1 MTTIYRTLAAVLV
14 KTRKPLALLELEVP
28 PPARGQVLVRLAY
41 SGVCGS
47 QLNEVR
53 GRKGRDAYLPHT
65 LGHEGSGVVVATG
78 AGVRKVRPGDHVVVT
93 WIKGAGL
100 EGESQPYRTA
110 RGRKVNTGAVSTL
123 LGSALLSEN
132 RLVRIRPDMPLKEAA
147 LLGCAV
153 PTGAGIIRHQV
164 RPRKGQAVAV
174 FGVGGVG
181 LSAVL
186 AAAAAG
192 ARVIAVDRV
201 RSKLRAAREAGA
213 AGAVDASR
221 GDAAAQVSRIAGGGC
236 DACVECSGSTA
247 AMDAALSAV
256 RPGGLCVIAGNPPHG
271 ERMTV
276 DPYDLI
282 RGKRLV
288 GSWGGGT
295 DPDSDIPYYCGEYLA
310 GRLRLSTLLGRVY
323 PLTRT
328 DEALDDLERGRV
340 RRALVRL

>member
-1 MTTIYRTLAAVLV
+1 MSTTYRTLAAVLV
-14 KTRKPLALLELEVP
+14 KTRRPLALQELEIP
-28 PPARGQVLVRLAY
+28 PPARGQAIVRLAY

-53 GRKGRDAYLPHT
+53 GRKGKDAYLPHT
-65 LGHEGSGVVVATG
+65 LGHEGSGVVVAVG
-78 AGVRKVRPGDHVVVT
+78 AGVRKVRPGDHVVVS

-100 EGESQPYRTA
+100 EGESQSYRNA
-110 RGRKVNTGAVSTL
+110 AGRKVNTGAVSTL
-123 LGSALLSEN
+123 LGSALISEN

-153 PTGAGIIRHQV
+153 PTGAGIIRNQV
-164 RPRKGQAVAV
+164 RPTKGQTVAV

-192 ARVIAVDRV
+192 ARTIAVDIV
-201 RSKLRAAREAGA
+201 ASKLRAAREAGA
-213 AGAVDASR
+213 AGTVDASR
-221 GDAAAQVSRIAGGGC
+221 GDVSGALARIAGGGC

-247 AMDAALSAV
+247 AMTSALAAV

-271 ERMTV
+271 ERMSV

-282 RGKRLV
+282 RGTRLS
-288 GSWGGGT
+288 GSWGGST
-295 DPDSDIPYYCGEYLA
+295 DPDRDIPRYVNEFLS
-310 GRLRLSTLLGRVY
+310 GRLRLATLLGRVY
-323 PLTRT
+323 PLARV
-328 DEALDDLERGRV
+328 DRALDDLERGRV

>member
-1 MTTIYRTLAAVLV
+1 MSTTYRTLAAVLV
-14 KTRKPLALLELEVP
+14 KTRRPLAFRELEIP
-28 PPARGQVLVRLAY
+28 PPARGQALVRLAY

-65 LGHEGSGVVVATG
+65 LGHEGSGVVVAVG

-93 WIKGAGL
+93 WIKGSGL
-100 EGESQPYRTA
+100 EGRLQSYRTV
-110 RGRKVNTGAVSTL
+110 RGGKVNTGAVSTL
-123 LGSALLSEN
+123 LGSALISEN

-164 RPRKGQAVAV
+164 RPSKGQTVAV

-192 ARVIAVDRV
+192 ARVIAVDIV
-201 RSKLRAAREAGA
+201 ASKLRAARQAGA
-213 AGAVDASR
+213 YRTLDASR
-221 GDAAAQVSRIAGGGC
+221 GDAAPELSRIAGGGC
-236 DACVECSGSTA
+236 DACVECSGSTS
-247 AMDAALSAV
+247 AMASALSAV
-256 RPGGLCVIAGNPPHG
+256 RPGGVCVIAGNPPYG
-271 ERMTV
+271 ERMSV
-276 DPYDLI
+276 DPYELI

-288 GSWGGGT
+288 GSWGGSA
-295 DPDSDIPYYCGEYLA
+295 DPDRDIPFYVSQFQS
-310 GRLRLSTLLGRVY
+310 GRLRLATLLGRVY
-323 PLTRT
+323 PLRRL